1 MCKACETGFVHLHV
15 HSEDSKLDGLSS
27 VKELVAEAVRHGQKA
42 VALTDHGTVAGLWS
56 LQTECEEVGI
66 KPIHGCEFYYEREND
81 GKNGHLLVL
90 AKNDKGLENI
100 FKMHE
105 IAYVSNFFKK
115 PRINWEILKEH
126 SEGLIVTSSCL
137 ASTYCQY
144 IMDGKADLA
153 KAWARKFQDVFGEDF
168 YIELQPNQIMEQ
180 HIVNKASVRIANELG
195 LKMVLTNDVHY
206 TYQDDCFPHEVMLAM
221 QTNKKMSDP
230 KRFKFDTEDFWFKSS
245 CEMFDTMMDTKSV
258 SEELV
263 LDAMRNTGLVSDK
276 CNARIKSGRF
286 LPEFY
291 NVPPGQTAGEMLKRE
306 AYVGSARRG
315 LQNEE
320 SYMADIDHELKIID
334 GEGYSDYFLIV
345 QDMVVSAKNRGDLV
359 GDGRGSGAG
368 SKVAY
373 SSGITEIPPHKFN
386 LLFERFM
393 AEGREPDFDVD
404 YSDQDAVFKDLQRK
418 YGESNVARIIA
429 FGTLA
434 PRAVIRK
441 VLSIFEHD
449 QYAIKRYTSSVP
461 DLCKSLDEARKDNPI
476 LEELITKYP
485 TEWKVISR
493 LVGKKS
499 HESTHAG
506 GIIIYKNLSSHLPVK
521 SNRDDPTKRIVVWDK
536 YMLEAIGHQKF
547 DVLGLA
553 TLPVLNM
560 AVQTVNRDYGLNI
573 KLTDLDR
580 EDPEV
585 YEMLR
590 KGDVSGVF
598 QISAQAQKVVE
609 QQPRNFEDLIA
620 INALVRPGVGDW
632 HEYIERRQGKSWSVI
647 PQRMPYMEETV
658 GTMTYQEQY
667 LLDAHVLAGWRIA
680 DADRRLRKNKDI
692 RNDETTRNDFIRD
705 ACANGIARNDAEEV
719 WKEIEDAVDGGYSFN
734 KSHSASY
741 AQTSYQT
748 AWLKVKYPAHFY
760 ASLMSA
766 EKTDGEGQDAIS
778 GYIAELKARG
788 IRILP
793 PSINSSSE
801 KFEPVPGNTGG
812 ISGTTKRGPDGI
824 MDEYGIAYRLTT
836 VKSVGD
842 TAYPAILEG
851 RPYKSFEDFLERR
864 PTRTIRRDVVEN
876 LIKAGAF
883 DEFDTDRAEL
893 MWQFHQTLR
902 TKTQIKNGQDV
913 PRIPYDDTI
922 KMEWEKEVL
931 GMYLSAHPMEKYG
944 FEPLSKF
951 EDKEFCLQG
960 GEVFDRHVFKD
971 KNKRDMAFV
980 SINTL
985 FGNVKLLCF
994 ASSWNEKMDKD
1005 LSIGNVVLV
1014 RGRRSANDVIVN
1026 SVEVLENGKETR
1038 EADNRY
1044 AITGV
1049 RGN

>member
-1 MCKACETGFVHLHV
+1 MCKKCVNKFGHLHV
-15 HSEDSKLDGLSS
+15 HTEDSKLDGLSS
-27 VKELVAEAVRHGQKA
+27 SEELVLEAVKHGQSFMA
-42 VALTDHGTVAGLWS
+42 VTDHGTVAGLW
-56 LQTECEEVGI
+56 QAQEMGDKHGI
-66 KPIHGCEFYYEREND
+66 KIIHGCEFYYEREND
-81 GKNGHLLVL
+81 GKNGHLVVL
-90 AKNDKGLENI
+90 AKNNKGLENI

-105 IAYVSNFFKK
+105 ISYVDNFYKK

-144 IMDGKADLA
+144 IMDGRADLA
-153 KAWARKFQDVFGEDF
+153 KSWARKFKELFGDDF

-180 HIVNKASVRIANELG
+180 WEVNKASVRIAKELG
-195 LKMVLTNDVHY
+195 IKMIITNDVHY

-230 KRFKFDTEDFWFKSS
+230 NRFKFDTEDFWFKSNL
-245 CEMFDTMMDTKSV
+245 EVFETMMSTKSV
-258 SEELV
+258 AEELV
-263 LDAMRNTGLVSDK
+263 IDAMKNTAEIAEK
-276 CNARIKSGRF
+276 CNARIPKGRY
-286 LPEFY
+286 LPKFY
-291 NVPPGQTAGEMLKRE
+291 NVPEGTTAGEMLKKE
-306 AYVGSARRG
+306 AYEGTARRG
-315 LQNEE
+315 IFDDDYLK
-320 SYMADIDHELKIID
+320 AIDHELKIID

-345 QDMVVSAKNRGDLV
+345 QDMVMSAKARGDLV

-373 SSGITEIPPHKFN
+373 SSGITEIPPHEFD

-404 YSDQDAVFKDLQRK
+404 YSDQDAVFRDLQRK
-418 YGESNVARIIA
+418 YGEGNVARIIA

-449 QYAIKRYTSSVP
+449 MLTIKRYTSSVP
-461 DLCKSLDEARKDNPI
+461 DLCKSLEEAERDNPL
-476 LEELITKYP
+476 LEELKTKHP
-485 TEWKVISR
+485 TEWQVIKR

-506 GIIIYKNLSSHLPVK
+506 GIIIYENLSSVLPVK

-553 TLPVLNM
+553 TLPVLND
-560 AVQTVNRDYGLNI
+560 AVNSINRDYGLNI
-573 KLTDLDR
+573 KLTELDR
-580 EDPEV
+580 EDPKV

-598 QISAQAQKVVE
+598 QINNQAQKVVE
-609 QQPRNFEDLIA
+609 QKPMGFKDLIA

-632 HEYIERRQGKSWSVI
+632 HEYIERRQGKPWNVL
-647 PQRMPYMEETV
+647 PERMAYMEETV
-658 GTMTYQEQY
+658 GTMTYQEQF

-680 DADRRLRKNKDI
+680 DADKWLRKNEDI
-692 RNDETTRNDFIRD
+692 RNDTETRNKFISD
-705 ACANGIARNDAEEV
+705 CVSNGIAESDAIDV
-719 WKEIEDAVDGGYSFN
+719 WSEIEDAVDGGYSFN

-748 AWLKVKYPAHFY
+748 AWLKAHYPAHFY
-760 ASLMSA
+760 ASMMSH

-778 GYIAELKARG
+778 GYISELKQRG
-788 IRILP
+788 IPILP
-793 PSINSSSE
+793 PSINNSTE
-801 KFEPVPGNTGG
+801 KFEPVRRDNVD
-812 ISGTTKRGPDGI
+812 KADGQNRDNARANGKS
-824 MDEYGIAYRLTT
+824 DEYGIAYRLTT

-842 TAYPAILEG
+842 TAYPAILGG
-851 RPYKSFEDFLERR
+851 RPYASFEDFLERR

-883 DEFDTDRAEL
+883 DEFNTNRGAL
-893 MWQFHQTLR
+893 MWEFHMSLR
-902 TKTQIKNGQDV
+902 TKTQIKNGIEL
-913 PRIPYDDTI
+913 PKIPYDDKI

-944 FEPLSKF
+944 FKPLSSF
-951 EDKEFCLQG
+951 EDREYCLQG
-960 GEVFDRHVFKD
+960 GEVYDRHVFKD
-971 KNKRDMAFV
+971 KNGNEMAFV
-980 SINTL
+980 QINTL
-985 FGNVKLLCF
+985 YGNVKLLCF
-994 ASSWNEKMDKD
+994 ASSWNAEMKNS
-1005 LSIGNVVLV
+1005 LSEGNIVLV
-1014 RGRRSANDVIVN
+1014 RGKRSANDMIVN
-1026 SVEVLENGKETR
+1026 SVEVLQHG
-1038 EADNRY
+1038 
-1044 AITGV
+1044 
-1049 RGN
+1049 